1 MESSSLQRLQQA
13 RVGIAGVGGL
23 GSHIA
28 VALARSGVGSLV
40 LADFDRVEAGNLARQ
55 YYFTDQLG
63 EPKVTALAATLKR
76 VNPETRVETFFLR
89 LEPGCLPDVFTGV
102 GVMVEAFDRADQK
115 AMLVSHFRKAYPEVP
130 LVAAS
135 GAAGRGPANLIR
147 TRRAA
152 KNLYLCGDGES
163 AVGPETP
170 LCAARVGI
178 VAHHQALAVVRLLL
192 GLEP

>member
-1 MESSSLQRLQQA
+1 MRLRSA

-23 GSHIA
+23 GSHVA
-28 VALARSGVGSLV
+28 VALARSGVGCLV
-40 LADFDRVEAGNLARQ
+40 LADFDRVETGNLARQ
-55 YYFTDQLG
+55 YYFIDQVG
-63 EPKVTALAATLKR
+63 EPKVAALAATLKR
-76 VNPETRVETFFLR
+76 INPETRVETHCRR
-89 LEPGCLPDVFTGV
+89 LQAADLPGVFSGV
-102 GVMVEAFDRADQK
+102 EVMVEAFDRADQK
-115 AMLVSHFRKAYPEVP
+115 ALLVSSFLSRCPEIP

-135 GAAGRGPANLIR
+135 GAAGWEPAGMIR

-152 KNLYLCGDGES
+152 KNLYLCGDEAS
-163 AVGPETP
+163 AVGPATP